1 MKKTKIFLTLLGA
14 SLVCILTFQF
24 GCSKDRIETKPLNS
38 YSSPNSY
45 LNSKKQTEQEYKV
58 DSCITPPCPCP
69 DVTGQQGTQ
78 ICIGKT
84 SLMYPNKSDSVYFPF
99 YVRLIEIYKPKD
111 MIYAQMPTVGGG
123 NILETAGEIRVRVY
137 KAPGGVTALSLRP
150 GYSYD
155 VKMPNASP
163 QNYMQ
168 AYYGGDGDNY
178 SDWSNSPSP
187 AVSATF
193 ANTTA
198 GYYSNSILKL
208 GWLNCDYSRA
218 ASTNYNL
225 TFQSSTDELTNVA
238 IFIYFPSTKTVMQV
252 SNLVSGAIP
261 NGSNV
266 KIIAIGVKADGSLY
280 KFYKAQTVSSSESIE
295 VTMESTSDAALTTLL
310 DGL

>member
-45 LNSKKQTEQEYKV
+45 LNSKKQTEQQYV
-58 DSCITPPCPCP
+58 IDSSGTCPL
-69 DVTGQQGTQ
+69 TAQQGTQ
-78 ICIGKT
+78 LCMAKT
-84 SLMYPNKSDSVYFPF
+84 CLMFPNVSGNDSVYFP
-99 YVRLIEIYKPKD
+99 YTIGIIEIYKPKD
-111 MIYAQMPTVGGG
+111 MIYSQMPTVASGS
-123 NILETAGEIRVRVY
+123 ILETAGEVRVRAY
-137 KAPGGVTALSLRP
+137 KNGTELSLRP
-150 GYSYD
+150 TCSYTI
-155 VKMPNASP
+155 KMPNASP

-198 GYYSNSILKL
+198 GYYSNSILKF